1 MNKFVKAILLVVG
14 IMAFGAL
21 IGWMLARSGDTQK
34 TITDQTILTALR
46 ERGFLVTE
54 TIVSTV
60 ATNIKTDQA
69 SIWKRLFWGQEIQAS
84 AVAEVNLGVDLE
96 KLSGTDIKISG
107 DKITVEIPGA
117 EIFNSRLVG
126 EINVENTQG
135 ILKRILQNDDGYNQA
150 MSELIK
156 QAENAATSTEMMAV
170 ANDKAKE
177 EIKRLVGY
185 MALDKDITVVIKQ

>member
-14 IMAFGAL
+14 IMIFGIF
-21 IGWMLARSGDTQK
+21 IGWMWGRGNTADK
-34 TITDQTILTALR
+34 TITDQTILNALR

-60 ATNIKTDQA
+60 ATNIKTDQT
-69 SIWKRLFWGQEIQAS
+69 SIWKKLFWGQEIVAS

-96 KLSGTDIKISG
+96 KLSATDIKISG
-107 DKITVEIPGA
+107 QQITVTIPGA

-126 EINVENTQG
+126 DISVVNKQG
-135 ILKRILQNDDGYNQA
+135 ILKRFLENDDGYNQA
-150 MSELIK
+150 MAELIK
-156 QAENAATSTEMMAV
+156 QAESAATSTDMMSA
-170 ANDKAKE
+170 ANNKAKE

-185 MALDKDITVVIKQ
+185 MAGDKDITVNIK

>member
-21 IGWMLARSGDTQK
+21 IGWMLARSGNTQK

-96 KLSGTDIKISG
+96 KMSGTDIKISS

-126 EINVENTQG
+126 EISVINTQG
-135 ILKRILQNDDGYNQA
+135 ILKRVLQNDDGYNQA
-150 MSELIK
+150 MAELIK
-156 QAENAATSTEMMAV
+156 QAESAATSTEMMAV

-185 MALDKDITVVIKQ
+185 MALDKDIIVVIK

>member
-14 IMAFGAL
+14 IMIFGIF
-21 IGWMLARSGDTQK
+21 IGWMWGRGQAVDK

-69 SIWKRLFWGQEIQAS
+69 SLWKKLFWGQEINAS

-96 KLSGTDIKISG
+96 KLSAADIKVSG
-107 DKITVEIPGA
+107 KKIIVEIPGA

-126 EINVENTQG
+126 DISVENTQG
-135 ILKRILQNDDGYNQA
+135 ILKRFLENDDGYNQA
-150 MSELIK
+150 MAELIK
-156 QAENAATSTEMMAV
+156 QAESAATSTEMMAT
-170 ANDKAKE
+170 ANNKAKE

-185 MALDKDITVVIKQ
+185 MAGDTEITVNIK

>member
-21 IGWMLARSGDTQK
+21 IGWMLAKSGNTQK

-96 KLSGTDIKISG
+96 KLTGMDIKISG
-107 DKITVEIPGA
+107 EQITVEIPGA

-126 EINVENTQG
+126 EISVINTQG
-135 ILKRILQNDDGYNQA
+135 ILKRVLQNDDGYNQA
-150 MSELIK
+150 MAELIK

-185 MALDKDITVVIKQ
+185 MARDKDITVVIKQ

>member
-96 KLSGTDIKISG
+96 KMSGADIKISS

-126 EINVENTQG
+126 EISVINTQG
-135 ILKRILQNDDGYNQA
+135 ILKRVLQNDDGYNQA
-150 MSELIK
+150 MAELIK
-156 QAENAATSTEMMAV
+156 QAESAATSTEMMAV

-185 MALDKDITVVIKQ
+185 MALDKDIIVVIKQ